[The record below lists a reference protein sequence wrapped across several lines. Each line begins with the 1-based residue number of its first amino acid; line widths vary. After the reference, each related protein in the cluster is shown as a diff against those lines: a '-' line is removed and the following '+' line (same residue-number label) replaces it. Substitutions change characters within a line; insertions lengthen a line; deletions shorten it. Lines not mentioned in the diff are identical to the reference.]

1 MTKFRLSIAFAGIL
15 IAGWSATPSSAQ
27 ITKDDDEA
35 AKGARSQIRCAPRRG
50 RERSQEN
57 RLESAFAAR
66 LPRRR
71 TTNLMTPPREKNS
84 ARSSTS
90 CSGNLKEAEAAIVKL
105 NASEH
110 SMRIDGHAI
119 AGVLYEQMGDSEKA
133 RKHKAFFEGIHSTL
147 FAPDLGNSFEKP
159 IEVLFVDEE
168 YGVLSG
174 MKLKVKSQ
182 SLSEHN
188 GHRFDVLTTHAQPG
202 QPERGALL
210 QHRYAVEFA
219 PNRYVEDVRESQE
232 LRAQEEI
239 ARLRAIHRAIA
250 PGSRPDS
257 RLNRVPTAPT
267 AHDFRLSLSFCRS
280 PNTDSIPVQWAP
292 RKF

>member
-1 MTKFRLSIAFAGIL
+1 M
-15 IAGWSATPSSAQ
+15 
-27 ITKDDDEA
+27 
-35 AKGARSQIRCAPRRG
+35 
-50 RERSQEN
+50 
-57 RLESAFAAR
+57 
-66 LPRRR
+66 
-71 TTNLMTPPREKNS
+71 
-84 ARSSTS
+84 
-90 CSGNLKEAEAAIVKL
+90 KL

-202 QPERGALL
+202 QPERVLYFNIDMPWNSL
-210 QHRYAVEFA
+210 QTGMSKMFEKAKNSE
-219 PNRYVEDVRESQE
+219 P
-232 LRAQEEI
+232 
-239 ARLRAIHRAIA
+239 
-250 PGSRPDS
+250 
-257 RLNRVPTAPT
+257 
-267 AHDFRLSLSFCRS
+267 
-280 PNTDSIPVQWAP
+280 
-292 RKF
+292 KKK